1 MTQNHSHQLARDNWQ
16 ILMNF
21 ASWQTDVT
29 LKLEVVTVRVSAPG
43 NKTIEVNPYPA
54 PENWQLNILP
64 VQTCIFFLTSK
75 IRVPQSLVLGHP
87 YCCIHLQVTSAA
99 EPSVISIF
107 CDLQFLP
114 PTLTSFLTSR
124 VLYFIEVEEKL
135 YKRD

>member
-1 MTQNHSHQLARDNWQ
+1 
-16 ILMNF
+16 MNF

-75 IRVPQSLVLGHP
+75 YKSTPELSPWTSLLLHSLAG
-87 YCCIHLQVTSAA
+87 
-99 EPSVISIF
+99 
-107 CDLQFLP
+107 DLRCRAFSDFYIL
-114 PTLTSFLTSR
+114 
-124 VLYFIEVEEKL
+124 
-135 YKRD
+135 